1 MHGAFGEF
9 ARKPL
14 KIPETDFLGIFVRM
28 NFRALAIIVLL
39 FYLTGCRSGGA
50 DKYASTMHYARCF
63 RLEKKAGY
71 QLLSLINPET
81 GSVEKQYALVKK
93 RGAQIPASCERID
106 VPVRR
111 VIALSATHIG
121 MITALG
127 ERNSIVG
134 TPDSRYLADRVL
146 LHKISARGVKAF
158 GDESSAPVSAIVDT
172 KAQLVI
178 YSGFG
183 NAFPNEEK
191 LRMLGIIS
199 LADYD
204 WREADPLGRA
214 EWIKV
219 FGALYDKDEAAEKL
233 SREIEANYK
242 KVKAE
247 LSNKLQH
254 SKVVSGSL
262 FGGVWYAPAGESY
275 MAHLFKDAGLDY
287 VYATTKGTGSCE
299 RSFGQ
304 VLKETSGVEVW
315 VNPGVASRK
324 ELLKQNSRYRFLYPY
339 KKGKIYC
346 YTLNAN
352 FFWEQSGLHPDR
364 MLSDLASI
372 GGNLSSPRLYY
383 YSQLK

>member
-1 MHGAFGEF
+1 
-9 ARKPL
+9 
-14 KIPETDFLGIFVRM
+14 M
-28 NFRALAIIVLL
+28 NFRALAIVIFL
-39 FYLTGCRSGGA
+39 FYLAACHSGTGE
-50 DKYASTMHYARCF
+50 KNASTMHYSRCF
-63 RLEKKAGY
+63 RLEKKDGY

-93 RGAQIPASCERID
+93 RGAQIPASCERIN
-106 VPVRR
+106 VPVKRI
-111 VIALSATHIG
+111 IALSATHIG

-134 TPDSRYLADRVL
+134 TPDSKYLSDRVL
-146 LHKISARGVKAF
+146 LRRIFSDKVKAF
-158 GDESSAPVSAIVDT
+158 GDESSAPVALIVNT
-172 KAQLVI
+172 EAQLVV

-183 NAFPNEEK
+183 NAFPNEKK
-191 LRMLGIIS
+191 LSMLGIAS

-219 FGALYDKDEAAEKL
+219 FGAIYDKDEAAEKL
-233 SREIEANYK
+233 FREVEANYL
-242 KVKAE
+242 KVKTE
-247 LSNKLQH
+247 LSNKLHH
-254 SKVVSGSL
+254 SRIVSGSM

-275 MAHLFKDAGLDY
+275 MARLFKDAGLDY
-287 VYATTKGTGSCE
+287 VYAATKGTGSCE

-304 VLKETSGVEVW
+304 VLKETSDVEIW

-324 ELLKQNSRYRFLYPY
+324 ELLKQNSRYRFLHPY

-372 GGNLSSPRLYY
+372 GGNLSSPRLYF
-383 YSQLK
+383 YSELK